1 MRKIQKIALISFS
14 MFLVFLALIYI
25 FLGGAEKI
33 EITKT
38 TSEEYLLIGK
48 KYAGKRSKKDFKKL
62 MDEIANLVKT
72 NQLKGTFAVYHFINP
87 DSEQDTLNSMVGVIV
102 NTSPQI
108 SMQDFVIEQIPTS
121 EIIRATIKSH
131 WLVAPNPT
139 EVNRQIKDFA
149 EKNHLSLSDKI
160 LEKYYED
167 KEIITEVAIR

>member
-1 MRKIQKIALISFS
+1 MRKIQKIALIGFS
-14 MFLVFLALIYI
+14 MFLVFLVLIYI

-33 EITKT
+33 EIIKT

-131 WLVAPNPT
+131 WLVAPNPA